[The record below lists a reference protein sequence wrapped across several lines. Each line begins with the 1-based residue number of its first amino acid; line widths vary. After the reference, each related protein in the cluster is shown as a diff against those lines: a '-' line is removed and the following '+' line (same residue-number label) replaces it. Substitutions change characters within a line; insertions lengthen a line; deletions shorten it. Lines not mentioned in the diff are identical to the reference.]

1 MDKEIKSL
9 QQILKSIS
17 SLNGIDI
24 SDAGKF
30 LLTLLKHT
38 LILTNTGSAFLVK
51 KKRTRFYPQV
61 NSGSYSNEK
70 IQEILKKL
78 SPLIDP
84 DKEKQYIEG
93 KLVYTL
99 VTKKPNRFLLFIRT
113 DLKEIPEEHDKTFQL
128 YLKAATNIIENAEN
142 YKKYLEKE
150 KIAAIGLAANMII
163 HDFKNPLASIEN
175 ITNLIKE
182 TSKDDIV
189 AECVDIINDAVE
201 ELNALIREVLDFSKG
216 KKDLDIQNISISDL
230 ILKVRGLL
238 ANKLKDNN
246 IIFEVESLFDMDIMA
261 DRKKLERV
269 IVNLIRNSIEA
280 LKGKK
285 QEKKITLKIEKQEDK
300 ARFSI
305 TDNGCGI
312 PEDIREKIFEPFVT
326 KHTVGGTGLGMAIV
340 KQIIESHRG
349 EITFETRPGE
359 GTTFVFTIPLN
370 GLE

>member
-1 MDKEIKSL
+1 VDKEIKSL
-9 QQILKSIS
+9 QQVLKSIS

-24 SDAGKF
+24 SEAGK
-30 LLTLLKHT
+30 LLQSLLKHA
-38 LILTNTGSAFLVK
+38 LILTNINSAFLVK

-61 NSGSYSNEK
+61 NSGSYSDKK
-70 IQEILKKL
+70 IQEILKNL
-78 SPLIDP
+78 SPEIEP
-84 DKEKQYIEG
+84 DKEKQHIEE

-99 VTKKPNRFLLFIRT
+99 VTKKSNRFLLF
-113 DLKEIPEEHDKTFQL
+113 LKTKTGDIPEEHEKTFLL

-150 KIAAIGLAANMII
+150 KITAIGLAANMII

-182 TSKDDIV
+182 TSKDDII

-216 KKDLDIQNISISDL
+216 KKDLDIQSTSISDM

-238 ANKLKDNN
+238 ANKLKENN
-246 IIFEVESLFDMDIMA
+246 ITFEVESLFDMDVMA

-269 IVNLIRNSIEA
+269 VINLIRNSIEA

-285 QEKKITLKIEKQEDK
+285 QEKKITLKIEEYEDK
-300 ARFSI
+300 VRFSI

-312 PEDIREKIFEPFVT
+312 PEEIREKIFEPFVT

-359 GTTFVFTIPLN
+359 GTTFVFTIPVN
-370 GLE
+370 GL